1 MNKLPVLLLKSFVIF
16 PNQEIKLELN
26 NEISKKIINLAN
38 KKYDGQ
44 LLVICPLDEI
54 EESPDVEDL
63 PSIGVIAKV
72 ISKLLLPND
81 NLRITLKGIRRVAV
95 DSYCNDSEL
104 KYILESNVRDITLP
118 KFAKEEEIAL
128 RRKILHLLNDYIS
141 KSPNLSND
149 IINHLKNTKNFYNF
163 TDSVITYLNLSANS
177 KLAYMQEINPLYR
190 AQNLIKDLSV
200 EIEVLKLE
208 EKIEDNLQMELEESQ
223 KEFILRER
231 IKQIRKELNEEDFK
245 EEEVNFFT
253 KKAKSLD
260 LIETTLETVLREI
273 KKYSLINEASPENAM
288 IRNYID
294 TFLDL
299 PWNNFSED
307 EEDLKEIADVLNKSH
322 YGLYEVK
329 ERIIEY
335 IATKKRNPNIKSPI
349 ICLIGPPGVGKSSFA
364 SSIAQ
369 ALNKN
374 FYKISVGGLND
385 PTELLGHRRTYIG
398 AGPGKIILALQKC
411 GVANPVILIDEVDK
425 MVKDIKGDPASA
437 LLDILDSN
445 SNNKFI
451 DNYIGEPFD
460 LSKVL
465 FILTANN
472 EDDIPGPL
480 KDRLE
485 IIKLGGY
492 SEFEKIDIAN
502 NHIIPKLFA
511 ENLIKNEIKFNAESL
526 KVIINNYTKEAGV
539 RELTRKLEKIIRKV
553 ITGSYLNSNDELNV
567 TIKKDTISKYL
578 GIKEYT
584 NSFSNIKNTCGLVN
598 GLAYTSFGGVVMQI
612 ESLIF
617 NGNGKI
623 KTTGSLGKVMEES
636 IEVSLSYLK
645 SKAKK
650 YNIDLDSL
658 NKKDLHIHFLASAV
672 KKEGPS
678 AGCAI
683 TTSLLSAILNKKV
696 DLNVAMTG
704 EISLKGEILK
714 IGGLKEKL
722 IGAYNNKIKVVFI
735 PEENIVDL
743 ETIDDKI
750 KSKMKIVPVKNYQE
764 IYDYLFVKKSD

>member
-1 MNKLPVLLLKSFVIF
+1 MTKLPVLLLKSFVIF

-38 KKYDGQ
+38 KNFNGQ

-63 PSIGVIAKV
+63 PSIGVVAKV
-72 ISKLLLPND
+72 VSKLVLPND
-81 NLRITLKGIRRVAV
+81 NLRVTLKGIRRVAV

-104 KYILESNVRDITLP
+104 KYILESNVEDITLP

-128 RRKILHLLNDYIS
+128 RRKVLQLLNEYIT
-141 KSPNLSND
+141 KSPDLSND
-149 IINHLKNTKNFYNF
+149 IINHLKNTKSFYNF
-163 TDSVITYLNLSANS
+163 TDSVITYLNLSTAS

-200 EIEVLKLE
+200 EIAVLKLE
-208 EKIEDNLQMELEESQ
+208 EKIEDNLQVELEESQ

-245 EEEVNFFT
+245 DEEVNSFT
-253 KKAKSLD
+253 RKAKSLD
-260 LIETTLETVLREI
+260 LNETTLETILREI
-273 KKYSLINEASPENAM
+273 KKYSLISETSPENAM

-294 TFLDL
+294 TFLNL
-299 PWNNFSED
+299 PWNNFSND
-307 EEDLKEIADVLNKSH
+307 EEDLKKIARVLNKSH
-322 YGLYEVK
+322 YGLDEVK

-349 ICLIGPPGVGKSSFA
+349 ICLIGPPGVGKSSLA
-364 SSIAQ
+364 SSIAET
-369 ALNKN
+369 LNKS

-398 AGPGKIILALQKC
+398 ASPGKIILALQKC

-451 DNYIGEPFD
+451 DNYIGEAFD

-472 EDDIPGPL
+472 EDDIPAPL

-492 SEFEKIDIAN
+492 SEFEKLDIAN
-502 NHIIPKLFA
+502 NHIIPKLFK
-511 ENLIKNEIKFNAESL
+511 ENLIKNEIKFNTESL
-526 KVIINNYTKEAGV
+526 KIVINNYTKEAGV
-539 RELTRKLEKIIRKV
+539 RDLTRKLDKIIRKV
-553 ITGSYLNSNDELNV
+553 ITNYYLSANKKLNI
-567 TIKKDTISKYL
+567 TIKKENIEKYL

-584 NSFSNIKNTCGLVN
+584 NSMFNIKNTSGLVN

-612 ESLIF
+612 ESLLLD
-617 NGNGKI
+617 GTGKI
-623 KTTGSLGKVMEES
+623 KATGSLGKVMEES
-636 IEVSLSYLK
+636 IEVALSYLK
-645 SKAKK
+645 SNAKK
-650 YNIDLDSL
+650 YSIDLNNF
-658 NKKDLHIHFLASAV
+658 NKKDIHIHFLASAV

-722 IGAYNNKIKVVFI
+722 IGAYNNNIKVVFI

-743 ETIDDKI
+743 EVIDDKI
-750 KSKMKIVPVKNYQE
+750 KAKMNIIPVKNYKD
-764 IYDYLFVKKSD
+764 IYNYLFVKKSD

>member
-38 KKYDGQ
+38 KNFDGRI
-44 LLVICPLDEI
+44 LVICPLDEI
-54 EESPDVEDL
+54 EESPDVDDL
-63 PSIGVIAKV
+63 PSIGVVAKV
-72 ISKLLLPND
+72 TSKLVLPND
-81 NLRITLKGIRRVAV
+81 NLRVTLKGIKRVAV
-95 DSYCNDSEL
+95 KSYCNNEEL
-104 KYILESNVRDITLP
+104 KYVLESNIEDVSLP

-128 RRKILHLLNDYIS
+128 RRKILELITCYIA

-163 TDSVITYLNLSANS
+163 TDSVITYLSLSTSS

-200 EIEVLKLE
+200 EIEILKLE
-208 EKIEDNLQMELEESQ
+208 EKIEDNLQKELEESQ
-223 KEFILRER
+223 KEFILKEKIR
-231 IKQIRKELNEEDFK
+231 QIRKELNEEDYK
-245 EEEVNFFT
+245 DEEVNSFT
-253 KKAKSLD
+253 RKAESLS
-260 LIETTLETVLREI
+260 LNVKTLETILREI
-273 KKYSLINEASPENAM
+273 KKYSLISEASPENAM

-294 TFLDL
+294 TFLNL
-299 PWNNFSED
+299 PWNKHSED
-307 EEDLKEIADVLNKSH
+307 EENLKEIAKTLNKSH
-322 YGLYEVK
+322 YGLDEVK

-335 IATKKRNPNIKSPI
+335 IAAKKRNPIIKSPI
-349 ICLIGPPGVGKSSFA
+349 ICLIGPPGVGKSSLA
-364 SSIAQ
+364 VSIAQ
-369 ALNKN
+369 ALKKS

-385 PTELLGHRRTYIG
+385 PTELLGNRRTYIG
-398 AGPGKIILALQKC
+398 ASPGKIILALQKC
-411 GVANPVILIDEVDK
+411 GFNNPVILIDEVDK

-437 LLDILDSN
+437 LLDILDTN
-445 SNNKFI
+445 SNHKFI
-451 DNYIGEPFD
+451 DNYIEEPFD

-485 IIKLGGY
+485 IIKISGY

-502 NHIIPKLFA
+502 NYIIPKLFE
-511 ENLIKNEIKFNAESL
+511 ENLIKNEIKFNNESL

-539 RELTRKLEKIIRKV
+539 RDLTRKLDKIIRKV
-553 ITGSYLNSNDELNV
+553 ITQSYLNHNNKLKI
-567 TIKKDTISKYL
+567 TLKKDTIQNYL
-578 GIKEYT
+578 GAKEYT
-584 NSFSNIKNTCGLVN
+584 NALSNIKNTFGLVN

-612 ESLIF
+612 ESLMLE
-617 NGNGKI
+617 GSGKI
-623 KTTGSLGKVMEES
+623 KATGSLGTVMEES

-645 SKAKK
+645 SNARK
-650 YNIDLDSL
+650 YDIDLDIL
-658 NKKDLHIHFLASAV
+658 NRKDIHIHFLASSV

-683 TTSLLSAILNKKV
+683 TTSLLSVILNKKV
-696 DLNVAMTG
+696 DLNIAMTG

-722 IGAYNNKIKVVFI
+722 IGAYNSNIKIVFI
-735 PEENIVDL
+735 PEENIIDL
-743 ETIDDKI
+743 DLIDNKI
-750 KSKMKIVPVKNYQE
+750 KSKMTIIPVKNYKE